1 MICKSAL
8 SSKVYKKMLSPN
20 IASQYHLV
28 RVLIIKLL
36 YLNRIHKIVL
46 KIKAQRANRPFK
58 IKILQINRTTIRF
71 KVIIFQW
78 IRFKE
83 EPPIQMCRYSKL
95 LRSLVIMQQEQKR
108 QPKIKSMTKTSI
120 LIIVINNVFCKH
132 QVTDP
137 VRKIKDKLKIINF
150 SPQKNYMTLNNQTSI
165 CRSMIMSLLKRN
177 SHISLKFRLK
187 MERAF
192 PINKML
198 SK

>member
-1 MICKSAL
+1 
-8 SSKVYKKMLSPN
+8 
-20 IASQYHLV
+20 
-28 RVLIIKLL
+28 
-36 YLNRIHKIVL
+36 
-46 KIKAQRANRPFK
+46 
-58 IKILQINRTTIRF
+58 
-71 KVIIFQW
+71 
-78 IRFKE
+78 
-83 EPPIQMCRYSKL
+83 
-95 LRSLVIMQQEQKR
+95 MQQEQKR
-108 QPKIKSMTKTSI
+108 KPKIKSMTKTSI

-187 MERAF
+187 VERAF

>member
-8 SSKVYKKMLSPN
+8 SNKVYKKMLSPN

-83 EPPIQMCRYSKL
+83 EPPIQMFRYSKL
-95 LRSLVIMQQEQKR
+95 LRSLVIIQQEQKR
-108 QPKIKSMTKTSI
+108 
-120 LIIVINNVFCKH
+120 
-132 QVTDP
+132 
-137 VRKIKDKLKIINF
+137 
-150 SPQKNYMTLNNQTSI
+150 
-165 CRSMIMSLLKRN
+165 
-177 SHISLKFRLK
+177 
-187 MERAF
+187 
-192 PINKML
+192 
-198 SK
+198 